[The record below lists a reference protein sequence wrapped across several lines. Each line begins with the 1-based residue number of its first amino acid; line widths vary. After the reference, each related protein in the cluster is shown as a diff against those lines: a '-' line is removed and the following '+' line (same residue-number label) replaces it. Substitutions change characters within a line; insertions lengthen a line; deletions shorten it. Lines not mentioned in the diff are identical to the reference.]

1 MTCNWESNNTDVE
14 TRDVFWSSTFEPQ
27 YFSAGTY
34 KSSLRWQK
42 KCYTWRRPKLLLRGD
57 YGQDGVENKKR
68 KNVEGYLKKKS
79 LATFR

>member
-42 KCYTWRRPKLLLRGD
+42 NVTLD
-57 YGQDGVENKKR
+57 EGQNSSSVAITVKTE
-68 KNVEGYLKKKS
+68 
-79 LATFR
+79 